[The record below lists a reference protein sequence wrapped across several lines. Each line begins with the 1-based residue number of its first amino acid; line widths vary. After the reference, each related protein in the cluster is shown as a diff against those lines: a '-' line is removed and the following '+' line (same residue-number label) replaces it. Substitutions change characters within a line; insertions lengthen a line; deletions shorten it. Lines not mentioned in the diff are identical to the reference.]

1 MLHEMANKKT
11 DILLHPIRLRIV
23 MSVAGDE
30 VTTADIAKRLPDV
43 PQATLYRHI
52 ARLADAGMLEVT
64 GERKARG
71 AIERTYRVN
80 TVVASID
87 SEGAKEMSN
96 DEHLEAFT
104 TFAGILIE
112 SYGRYLDD
120 PGADPSVDGVSARQA
135 RLWLTRAE
143 LDDMVADVANA
154 LAPYLALEEG
164 PGRTSRT
171 LSTILLPESRPPRG

>member
-1 MLHEMANKKT
+1 MHEMATKKS
-11 DILLHPIRLRIV
+11 DILLHPTRLRIV

-30 VTTADIAKRLPDV
+30 VTTTDIAKRLPDV

-52 ARLADAGMLEVT
+52 ARLADAGMLEVS

-71 AIERTYRVN
+71 AVERTYRVN

-87 SEGAKEMSN
+87 SESAKEMSN

-104 TFAGILIE
+104 TFVGVLIE

-120 PGADPSVDGVSARQA
+120 PGADPSADGVSARQA
-135 RLWLTRAE
+135 RLWLTDAE
-143 LDDMVADVANA
+143 LDDMVAAVASA
-154 LAPYLALEEG
+154 LAPYLDLEEG
-164 PGRTSRT
+164 SGRKSRT
-171 LSTILLPESRPPRG
+171 LSTILLPEPRPERD